1 MNLDEVLGLHAQAL
15 KLHSRRSEVLASNIA
30 NADTPGYKARDFDF
44 REVLKSEMSGSTRM
58 ATTHTKHIQTDKGLV
73 SSGQLGY
80 RVPTQA
86 NLDGNTV
93 DSQME
98 HTAYAEN
105 ALEYQASLRFLSGTI
120 RTLRKAIKGQ

>member
-1 MNLDEVLGLHAQAL
+1 MKLDNVLGLHAQAL
-15 KLHSRRSEVLASNIA
+15 QLHSRRAEVIAANIA
-30 NADTPGYKARDFDF
+30 NADTPGYKAQDFDF

-58 ATTHTKHIQTDKGLV
+58 ATTHSKHIQIDQGLV
-73 SSGQLGY
+73 PSSQMNY

-86 NLDGNTV
+86 SLDGNTV
-93 DSQME
+93 DSQLE

-120 RTLRKAIKGQ
+120 STLRKAITGQ